1 MIKDVSLIRY
11 GNRVERVAV
20 RRDLVVL
27 NRHPTPDDKTLLIDV
42 VMNQITDV
50 LYRDPSLYLK
60 GGRYYDVEVT
70 VKVNIRRDPLPGVG
84 VHRPVFCVVDEWSDY
99 ERERNY
105 EHKRFY

>member
-1 MIKDVSLIRY
+1 MIKDVRLIRY

-27 NRHPTPDDKTLLIDV
+27 NRHPTPDDKTLLGDV

-50 LYRDPSLYLK
+50 LYSDPSPYLK

-70 VKVNIRRDPLPGVG
+70 VKVNIRRDPLPGVET
-84 VHRPVFCVVDEWSDY
+84 HTPASCVIDEWSDY
-99 ERERNY
+99 E
-105 EHKRFY
+105 HKRLY